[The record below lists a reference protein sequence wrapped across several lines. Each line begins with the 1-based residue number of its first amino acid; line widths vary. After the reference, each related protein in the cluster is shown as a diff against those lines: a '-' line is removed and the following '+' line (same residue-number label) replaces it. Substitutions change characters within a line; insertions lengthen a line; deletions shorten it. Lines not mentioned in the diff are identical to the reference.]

1 MVARDPMQGDE
12 ATTPLAGSTPGTA
25 APAGAEE
32 ELAPGALAGAWRV
45 EGLIARGGHGLL
57 YAATHRATGRR
68 AALKVLQRR
77 FAEAP
82 GMAARFVREGVI
94 LSRLRHPAVVEYL
107 ELGLLADGRPFCAME
122 LLEGQ
127 TLQDLLRSRGRLA
140 PEEAAALL
148 GPVCAALDAAHA
160 SGIVHRDVKSSNV
173 FLAGDPPAP
182 RLLDFGVA
190 KPTAREADALTAV
203 GERVGS
209 AHAMSPEQIRGDSV
223 DARTDVY
230 ALGVLLHQMLTGAMP
245 FSTSEP
251 YELERLH
258 LEAEPPAPSRSAPV
272 PAAVDAVVLRAMAKD
287 PKARFT
293 SAGAF
298 HDALS
303 RAAASA
309 PAGPPA
315 APAGAE
321 AAAVGVHVAIVPA
334 GAGEAEALAQAQ
346 LEAEAEGALAEA
358 GLELDV
364 RAPGALLA
372 TRLLP
377 RDPEP
382 ARAERAR
389 VVASARDLAARL
401 AGRAGGDARVRVTVH
416 AAPVLLGEDGARV
429 GGPLFR
435 TAEWVDEGGGAFEA
449 TPAALA
455 G

>member
-1 MVARDPMQGDE
+1 MQGDE

-25 APAGAEE
+25 AAAGAEE

-45 EGLIARGGHGLL
+45 EGLLARGGHGLL
-57 YAATHRATGRR
+57 YAATHRTSGRR

-77 FAEAP
+77 FAETP

-127 TLQDLLRSRGRLA
+127 TLQERLRARGRLA
-140 PEEAAALL
+140 PEEAAAVL
-148 GPVCAALDAAHA
+148 GPICAALDAAHA
-160 SGIVHRDVKSSNV
+160 AGIVHRDVKSSNV
-173 FLAGDPPAP
+173 FLAGDPPSP

-209 AHAMSPEQIRGDSV
+209 AHAMSPEQIRGEAV

-230 ALGVLLHQMLTGAMP
+230 ALGVLLHQLLTGALP

-272 PAAVDAVVLRAMAKD
+272 PGAVDAVVLRAMAKD
-287 PKARFT
+287 PRARFP
-293 SAGAF
+293 SAGGF
-298 HDALS
+298 HDALA
-303 RAAASA
+303 RAAAA
-309 PAGPPA
+309 PGPNAEPAGTS
-315 APAGAE
+315 
-321 AAAVGVHVAIVPA
+321 AAALGVHVAIVPS
-334 GAGEAEALAQAQ
+334 GAGEAEALAQAL
-346 LEAEAEGALAEA
+346 LEAEAEGALAGA
-358 GLELDV
+358 GLALDL

-372 TRLLP
+372 TVLLP
-377 RDPEP
+377 GDPAR

-389 VVASARDLAARL
+389 VVQAARELAARL
-401 AGRAGGDARVRVTVH
+401 SERAGGDARVRVTVH
-416 AAPVLLGEDGARV
+416 AAPVLVGEGGARL

-435 TAEWVDEGGGAFEA
+435 TAEWVDERAGAFEA
-449 TPAALA
+449 TPAAV

>member
-1 MVARDPMQGDE
+1 MQDE

-45 EGLIARGGHGLL
+45 EGLLARGGHGLL

-122 LLEGQ
+122 LLEGR
-127 TLQDLLRSRGRLA
+127 TLQDQLRARGRLA
-140 PEEAAALL
+140 PEEAAAVL
-148 GPVCAALDAAHA
+148 GPICAALDAAHA
-160 SGIVHRDVKSSNV
+160 AGIVHRDVKSSNV
-173 FLAGDPPAP
+173 FLAGEPPSP

-190 KPTAREADALTAV
+190 KPTAREADALTAI

-209 AHAMSPEQIRGDSV
+209 AHAMSPEQIRGDPV

-230 ALGVLLHQMLTGAMP
+230 ALGVLLHQLLTGALP

-258 LEAEPPAPSRSAPV
+258 LEAPPPPPSRSAPV
-272 PAAVDAVVLRAMAKD
+272 PAAVDAVVVRAMAKE
-287 PKARFT
+287 PGARFP

-298 HDALS
+298 HDALA
-303 RAAASA
+303 RAASA
-309 PAGPPA
+309 RAADAGQGGVEAPA
-315 APAGAE
+315 A
-321 AAAVGVHVAIVPA
+321 GVHVAIVPS
-334 GAGEAEALAQAQ
+334 GAGEAEALAQAL
-346 LEAEAEGALAEA
+346 LEAEAEQALAEA
-358 GLELDV
+358 GLEVDV
-364 RAPGALLA
+364 RTPGVLLA

-377 RDPEP
+377 ADPAK

-389 VVASARDLAARL
+389 AVAAAQAL
-401 AGRAGGDARVRVTVH
+401 AGRLAERAGTDARVRVTVH
-416 AAPVLLGEDGARV
+416 AAPVLVGEGGARL

-435 TAEWVDEGGGAFEA
+435 TAEWVGEGGGAFEA

>member
-1 MVARDPMQGDE
+1 MQSDE

-57 YAATHRATGRR
+57 YAATHRASNRR

-77 FAEAP
+77 FAETP

-127 TLQDLLRSRGRLA
+127 TLQDLIRARGRLA
-140 PEEAAALL
+140 PDEAAALL
-148 GPVCAALDAAHA
+148 GPICAALDAAHA
-160 SGIVHRDVKSSNV
+160 AGIVHRDVKSSNV

-190 KPTAREADALTAV
+190 KPTAREADSLTAI

-209 AHAMSPEQIRGDSV
+209 AHAMSPEQIRGDTV

-230 ALGVLLHQMLTGAMP
+230 ALGVLLHQLVTGALP
-245 FSTSEP
+245 FSASEP

-258 LEAEPPAPSRSAPV
+258 LEADPPPPSRSAPV
-272 PAAVDAVVLRAMAKD
+272 PAAIDAVVLRAMAKD
-287 PKARFT
+287 PRARFP

-303 RAAASA
+303 RAASA
-309 PAGPPA
+309 AAGPPA
-315 APAGAE
+315 APAGVE
-321 AAAVGVHVAIVPA
+321 APAVGVHVAIVPA
-334 GAGEAEALAQAQ
+334 GAGEAEALAQAL
-346 LEAEAEGALAEA
+346 LEAEAERALAEA
-358 GLELDV
+358 GLEVDL

-372 TRLLP
+372 TRVLP
-377 RDPEP
+377 TEP
-382 ARAERAR
+382 ARAAAERAR
-389 VVASARDLAARL
+389 VVGAARVLAARL
-401 AGRAGGDARVRVTVH
+401 AERAAADARVRVTVH
-416 AAPVLLGEDGARV
+416 AAPVLLGEGGARL

-435 TAEWVDEGGGAFEA
+435 TAEWVTEGGGAFEA
-449 TPAALA
+449 TSAVS
-455 G
+455 